1 MQSQY
6 PLAAA
11 RTLLDVH
18 GRELVMKVQENVQ
31 LPKALSLVIVRSGQR
46 ILSTGAQSFVDRVD
60 YGEPVA
66 VARRVRAATGGNVWL
81 DPLRAWGR
89 PAVRAVPAEAL
100 AEGFRAGSRRVSSRS
115 CTTWIFGQSRTPCGS
130 RWSQHTPAS
139 PDRCPSST
147 STSACPPPRSG

>member
-1 MQSQY
+1 MQRLRPAVVRLRDEMQSQY

-60 YGEPVA
+60 YGEPVE
-66 VARRVRAATGGNVWL
+66 VARRMRAATGSNVWF

-89 PAVRAVPAEAL
+89 PAVRAVPAESL
-100 AEGFRAGSRRVSSRS
+100 AEGFRAGDSPRELAELYDLDLRSVEDALRFEMVAAHSR
-115 CTTWIFGQSRTPCGS
+115 I
-130 RWSQHTPAS
+130 A
-139 PDRCPSST
+139 
-147 STSACPPPRSG
+147 